1 MRYLSWSQAENKPEG
16 ALLAFFGTAQP
27 HNAHYSRYVIVDDTS
42 MKCRAYAAARE
53 RQSALVNREIIR
65 LFERLRVSDS
75 FLLQNNLREILFR
88 KPAYETS

>member
-1 MRYLSWSQAENKPEG
+1 L
-16 ALLAFFGTAQP
+16 
-27 HNAHYSRYVIVDDTS
+27 
-42 MKCRAYAAARE
+42 KCRPYAAARE